1 MKLKGFY
8 NDARAKQAM
17 RIKPVSLSELK
28 KKVESGQT
36 LSQAEEQKFLE
47 LQHRV
52 YHTPVKEKRTC
63 AMIIKI

>member
-17 RIKPVSLSELK
+17 RIKPVSLSELR
-28 KKVESGQT
+28 KKVESGQS
-36 LSQAEEQKFLE
+36 LSTVEEQKFLE

-52 YHTPVKEKRTC
+52 HHTPVKEKRTC
-63 AMIIKI
+63 EKFIKI